1 MNQLQRLEKN
11 NVQIWTT
18 FARNFIFG
26 YYMNTINEFKQAIP
40 VQLLEKTLGEFEV
53 NAPDEIKKGLKME
66 STESG

>member
-1 MNQLQRLEKN
+1 MNEMQILLLLQNVFKSMNQLQRLEKN

-40 VQLLEKTLGEFEV
+40 VQLLEKNFRW
-53 NAPDEIKKGLKME
+53 IR
-66 STESG
+66 S